1 LSVADT
7 RKDAEKALEN
17 LHPKTRAL
25 NNSEM
30 DRSPVRAPFSSRAA
44 IVSACLFV
52 GAPAVAGVTTPD
64 AASSVDSRADGRAE
78 PRTEVRSE
86 KAAARTPTTRETFV
100 VEPFDNANGFH
111 ALDYLQAGLPAFVAE
126 RLGHLSPLKF
136 AGEQSIFGRPAGSN
150 PRWTVKGSFIRQA
163 DWKVAVTVRLEGRDG
178 KLAEATR
185 AGSKDEASRVAL
197 EAALEAFRKVLGDR
211 VPTASPAVKA
221 RFGRDPY
228 AFVLYSRGVALYAA
242 IGRKGRSQ
250 EEAINILKRSLLI
263 DPKVAETRRYLG
275 VIHLEA
281 GRPGHART
289 QWSVALEERPNYLPV
304 LAGLAALDRNE
315 HSAAAKDRY
324 ARLVELDPEDL
335 DARRSFGEVLSDA
348 GQLEQAQAELTRVL
362 EVAPDDLRARRALA
376 LVLASRRA
384 GPELA
389 ADLEQVVRL
398 DPESVDARMD
408 LGAAYLAIGRHSD
421 AEAVYDDV
429 LKRRPRSAGAL
440 KLAGDLARTR
450 GDLKKASTLY
460 GKLRWISPADP
471 RPACLLGTAYY
482 EAGNL
487 SAAERWFTDASKY
500 PGMMGEAYGNLGVIA
515 LKRGQ
520 PKEALWF
527 LSRAAKRRPQRALV
541 RFNYALA
548 LYSNDRAVDAL
559 NELHVAQKLEPS
571 DSGAHFFAGVVA
583 LRLGLLQ
590 EAERGFREA
599 LRLDPQNEDARH
611 NLSLLEPL
619 VRPTNEGSLS
629 FGVSTPPK

>member
-1 LSVADT
+1 
-7 RKDAEKALEN
+7 
-17 LHPKTRAL
+17 
-25 NNSEM
+25 M
-30 DRSPVRAPFSSRAA
+30 DRLPVRAPFSSRAA

-52 GAPAVAGVTTPD
+52 GVPAIAGAASPD
-64 AASSVDSRADGRAE
+64 AASVVDAHGDARAE
-78 PRTEVRSE
+78 PRNDARPN
-86 KAAARTPTTRETFV
+86 KAEARAAVTRETFV
-100 VEPFDNANGFH
+100 VDPFDNANGFH
-111 ALDYLQAGLPAFVAE
+111 ALDYLQAGLPAFIAE
-126 RLGHLSPLKF
+126 RLGNLSPLKF
-136 AGEQSIFGRPAGSN
+136 AGEPSIFGHAAGTN
-150 PRWTVKGSFIRQA
+150 PRWTVKGAFVRQP
-163 DWKVAVTVRLEGRDG
+163 DWKVAVTVRVEGRDG
-178 KLAEATR
+178 KSSEATR
-185 AGSKDEASRVAL
+185 AGSKDEASRVAV
-197 EAALEAFRKVLGDR
+197 EAAVEAFRKVLGDR
-211 VPTASPAVKA
+211 MPAASPAVKA

-228 AFVLYSRGVALYAA
+228 AFVLYGRGVAAYAA
-242 IGRKGRSQ
+242 IGHKSRSQ
-250 EEAINILKRSLLI
+250 EEALNIFKRSLTI
-263 DPKVAETRRYLG
+263 DPKVPETRRYVG

-289 QWSVALEERPNYLPV
+289 QWSAALEERPTYLPV
-304 LAGLAALDRNE
+304 LAGLAALDRSE
-315 HSAAAKDRY
+315 HSVAAKDRY
-324 ARLVELDPEDL
+324 ARLLELDPEDL
-335 DARRSFGEVLSDA
+335 DARRSYGEVLSEA
-348 GQLEQAQAELTRVL
+348 GQLEQAQSELTRVL

-398 DPESVDARMD
+398 DPENVDARMD

-429 LKRRPRSAGAL
+429 LKRKPRSAGAL

-487 SAAERWFTDASKY
+487 AAAERWFTDASRY
-500 PGMMGEAYGNLGVIA
+500 PGMTGEAYGNLGVIA

-559 NELHVAQKLEPS
+559 NELHAAQKLEPS

-590 EAERGFREA
+590 EAERDFREA
-599 LRLDPQNEDARH
+599 LRLDSQNEDARH

-629 FGVSTPPK
+629 FGTIGAPTQK